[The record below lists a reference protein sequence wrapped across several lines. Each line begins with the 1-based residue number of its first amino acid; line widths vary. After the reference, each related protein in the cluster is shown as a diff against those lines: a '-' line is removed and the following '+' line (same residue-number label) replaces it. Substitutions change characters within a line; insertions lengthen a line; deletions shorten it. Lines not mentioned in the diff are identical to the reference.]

1 MPIQQFLHRSGR
13 LALGLA
19 LLLGLAVILPAQG
32 RVAAPA
38 PKDLLVLSAVATSVQ
53 EIQLDWAISAD
64 LAPSVASYRVLR
76 EKQLLATLDAATLTY
91 ADTSLVPSKHF
102 RYTVEAV
109 DASGKK
115 IASAQ
120 SKDTQTP
127 AKPDTADTLPPTE
140 PEDFDVVP
148 RADGILLN
156 WYYSIDDSD
165 ITAFLIRRDGQRLVV
180 VPTGTL
186 HFLDTRVRP
195 GETHTYTLEAIDTV
209 GHHSKQR
216 GQGAVRVL
224 AGSPDARG
232 ALAALPSTD
241 LAIAPQAAAAAVAY
255 SSKLKR
261 YPYLTDVV
269 LSSATINW
277 ATDRSS
283 STGSVKWGAVDAGGN
298 CTPATSVTASKTSLT
313 VNSVSEY
320 QWSAKLTLAPNTQYC
335 YRVYLSSTDLLGADA
350 SPRFWTQLPAGNT
363 QPFSFAVFGDWG
375 AVDSAGANPE
385 QANLMQRI
393 ASSGARFAI
402 TTGDNGYPSGSQNN
416 YGDLVQVG
424 ADLSAVFGPS
434 FWTRAG
440 ASMALFPTLGNH
452 GLSRSDTNHPHF
464 QNWPQSVAVSS
475 SGGRYTKDTYCCL
488 NGSTSASYPSAW
500 YAFDAGVARF
510 YILDAAWAD
519 SNVGTSSDYGLDA
532 AYHWASGKAEYNWL
546 AADLAAHPGGLKFA
560 FFHYPLYSDKSDHSS
575 DTFLQGP
582 GSLERLLSNN
592 GVNIAF
598 NGHSHIYQR
607 NIKPNANSLISYVTG
622 AGGAKV
628 EPIGPNGCSAVDAY
642 GIGWS
647 YSANGGAG
655 AGSACGSA
663 TPPSSRARVFHFLLV
678 SINGNQ
684 VTVAPTDSNG
694 QTFDVQTYNF
704 GGAPPTSTPTSTA
717 VPPADT
723 PTNTAVP
730 PADTPT
736 NTAVPPADTPTN
748 TAVPPADTPTNTAVP
763 PADTPT
769 NTPTAPADTPTD
781 TAIPPTNTPTS
792 TPAAGP
798 IFSDGFESGNLAAW
812 TSSGGLTVQTAAV
825 HAGTYAAQGNTTN
838 GATYAKKTL
847 PSTYTD
853 AYGRVYFNILSQS
866 SQVNVLRLRTS
877 ADGSIAYLYVDTAG
891 KLALRN
897 DAGSATFTSSTS
909 VGSGW
914 HALELHAV
922 INGAA
927 GSTEVWLDGVKITA
941 LSVTTNLGSTAV
953 GRLQIGEVQSGRTY
967 NLLLDDAV
975 FNTAP
980 IGP

>member
-1 MPIQQFLHRSGR
+1 MASQLLIRAGSR
-13 LALGLA
+13 VAIGLA
-19 LLLGLAVILPAQG
+19 LLLAFASILTAQG

-38 PKDLLVLSAVATSVQ
+38 PKDPLVLSAVATSVQ

-64 LAPSVASYRVLR
+64 LAPSIASYRVLR
-76 EKQLLATLDAATLTY
+76 EKQLLTTLDAATLTY
-91 ADTSLVPSKHF
+91 ADTSLSPSKRI
-102 RYTVEAV
+102 RYSVEAL
-109 DASGKK
+109 DSSGKL

-120 SKDTQTP
+120 SKVTQTP

-140 PEDFDVVP
+140 PEDLDIVP

-165 ITAFLIRRDGQRLVV
+165 VTAFLIRRDGRRLVV

-186 HFLDTRVRP
+186 QFLDTRVRP

-216 GQGAVRVL
+216 GQGAVRAL

-232 ALAALPSTD
+232 ALAALPSVEQV
-241 LAIAPQAAAAAVAY
+241 AVPQAAAAAAY

-298 CTPATSVTASKTSLT
+298 CTPTTSVTGTKTSLT

-320 QWSAKLTLAPNTQYC
+320 QWSATLTLAPNTQYC
-335 YRVYLSSTDLLGADA
+335 YRVFLSSTDLLGTDA
-350 SPRFWTQLPAGNT
+350 SPRFWTQLPLGST

-375 AVDSAGANPE
+375 AVDSTGANPE

-416 YGDLVQVG
+416 YGDLVEVG
-424 ADLSAVFGPS
+424 ADLSAIFGPS

-440 ASMALFPTLGNH
+440 ASMALFPTVGNH
-452 GLSRSDTNHPHF
+452 GLSRSDSNHPHF

-475 SGGRYTKDTYCCL
+475 SGGRYAKETYCCL
-488 NGSTSASYPSAW
+488 NGSTSAIYPSAW

-560 FFHYPLYSDKSDHSS
+560 FFHYPLYSDKSDHAS

-592 GVNIAF
+592 GVSIAF
-598 NGHSHIYQR
+598 SGHSHIYQR

-622 AGGAKV
+622 AGGAKA

-663 TPPSSRARVFHFLLV
+663 SPPSSRARVFHFLLV
-678 SINGNQ
+678 SVNGNQ

-704 GGAPPTSTPTSTA
+704 GSAPPTSTPTNTA
-717 VPPADT
+717 IPPTST

-736 NTAVPPADTPTN
+736 NTATASTDTPTATSPASTSTPTG
-748 TAVPPADTPTNTAVP
+748 TAVPPTS
-763 PADTPT
+763 
-769 NTPTAPADTPTD
+769 
-781 TAIPPTNTPTS
+781 TPTS
-792 TPAAGP
+792 TPAAAP
-798 IFSDGFESGNLAAW
+798 IFSDGFESGTLAAW

-825 HAGTYAAQGNTTN
+825 HAGTYTVQGNTTN

-847 PSTYTD
+847 ASTYAN
-853 AYGRVYFNILSQS
+853 AYSRVYFNILSQS
-866 SQVNVLRLRTS
+866 SQVNIVRLRTS

-922 INGAA
+922 INGAN

>member
-1 MPIQQFLHRSGR
+1 MASQKLVHSGGR
-13 LALGLA
+13 MALGFA
-19 LLLGLAVILPAQG
+19 LLLALAFILPAQG
-32 RVAAPA
+32 RVAVPA
-38 PKDLLVLSAVATSVQ
+38 PKDALVLSAVATSVQ

-76 EKQLLATLDAATLTY
+76 DKQLLATLDAATLTY
-91 ADTSLVPSKHF
+91 ADPGIASSKRF
-102 RYTVEAV
+102 RYTVEAL
-109 DASGKK
+109 DSGGKK
-115 IASAQ
+115 LATAQ

-165 ITAFLIRRDGQRLVV
+165 ITAFLIRRDGKRLIV
-180 VPTGTL
+180 VPAGTL
-186 HFLDTRVRP
+186 QFLDTRVRP
-195 GETHTYTLEAIDTV
+195 GETHSYTLEAIDTV
-209 GHHSKQR
+209 GHRSKQR
-216 GQGAVRVL
+216 GQGAVRAL

-241 LAIAPQAAAAAVAY
+241 LVAAPQAAAAAY

-277 ATDRSS
+277 ATDRSA

-298 CTPATSVTASKTSLT
+298 CTPSTTVTASKTSLT

-320 QWSAKLTLAPNTQYC
+320 QWAATIALAANTQYC
-335 YRVYLSSTDLLGADA
+335 YRVYLSSTDLLGTDA
-350 SPRFWTQLPAGNT
+350 APRFWTQLPAGNT

-402 TTGDNGYPSGSQNN
+402 TTGDNAYPSGSQNN
-416 YGDLVQVG
+416 YGDLVEVG
-424 ADLSAVFGPS
+424 ADLSAIFGPS
-434 FWTRAG
+434 FWKRAG

-488 NGSTSASYPSAW
+488 NGSSSASYPSAW

-519 SNVGTSSDYGLDA
+519 SNVGTSTDYGMDA
-532 AYHWASGKAEYNWL
+532 ANHWVSGKAEYNWL

-592 GVNIAF
+592 GVGIAF
-598 NGHSHIYQR
+598 SGHSHIYQR
-607 NIKPNANSLISYVTG
+607 NTKPNANSLISYVTG
-622 AGGAKV
+622 AGGAKA
-628 EPIGPNGCSAVDAY
+628 EPIGPNGCSSMDAY

-663 TPPSSRARVFHFLLV
+663 SPPSSRARVFHFLLV

-704 GGAPPTSTPTSTA
+704 GSAPPTSTPTNTAIPPTSTSTSTA
-717 VPPADT
+717 IPPADTPTNTAIPPADT
-723 PTNTAVP
+723 PTNTAVL
-730 PADTPT
+730 
-736 NTAVPPADTPTN
+736 
-748 TAVPPADTPTNTAVP
+748 
-763 PADTPT
+763 PT
-769 NTPTAPADTPTD
+769 NTPTN

-792 TPAAGP
+792 TPPSAP
-798 IFSDGFESGNLAAW
+798 IFSDGFESGNMSAW
-812 TSSGGLTVQTAAV
+812 TSSGGLTVQSITA
-825 HAGTYAAQGNTTN
+825 HAGTFAAQGNTTT

-847 PSTYTD
+847 PSTYTN
-853 AYGRVYFNILSQS
+853 AYARVYFNILSQT
-866 SQVNVLRLRTS
+866 SQINLLRLRTA
-877 ADGSIAYLYVDTAG
+877 ADGSIAYVYVDTAG

-897 DAGSATFTSSTS
+897 DAGAATFTSTTTVSS
-909 VGSGW
+909 GSGW

-922 INGAA
+922 INGVAS
-927 GSTEVWLDGVKITA
+927 STEVWLDGVKMTS
-941 LSVTTNLGSTAV
+941 LSVTTDLGITPV
-953 GRLQIGEVQSGRTY
+953 GRMQIGEVQSGRTY
-967 NLLLDDAV
+967 NLVLDDAV